1 MIEKK
6 ILAIC
11 RKSQGLLGSVMDGL
25 EGTWYVMAALRMKG
39 VVKPQQRPTMRKD
52 RT

>member
-11 RKSQGLLGSVMDGL
+11 REIQDLLGSVIERLVGD
-25 EGTWYVMAALRMKG
+25 WYVMAALRMNG
-39 VVKPQQRPTMRKD
+39 GVKPQHRPTMRKD

>member
-11 RKSQGLLGSVMDGL
+11 RKSHDLLGSVMDGL

-39 VVKPQQRPTMRKD
+39 VVKPQQKPTMRKD

>member
-1 MIEKK
+1 MILKK

-11 RKSQGLLGSVMDGL
+11 RESQDLLGSVMDGF
-25 EGTWYVMAALRMKG
+25 EGTWYVMAALRING

-52 RT
+52 RM